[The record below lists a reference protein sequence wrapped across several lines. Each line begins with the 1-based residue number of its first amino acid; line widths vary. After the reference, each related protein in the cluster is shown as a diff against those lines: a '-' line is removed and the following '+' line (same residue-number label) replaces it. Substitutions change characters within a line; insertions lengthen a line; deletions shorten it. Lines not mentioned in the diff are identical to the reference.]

1 VDLTPTA
8 EQLEIVES
16 SAAFLRNRL
25 PVTRTRELFDAESNV
40 DAAAWLAAADL
51 GWFALG
57 LSEAHGGIGCGLAH
71 EALLFREIGRSLASG
86 PFLSTLLA
94 ARVAAFAGLAA
105 LAASIMAGQR
115 VGLAIPGSH
124 DLVGIDG
131 VVDGVLQLFD
141 AEVENQGNATGLVL
155 IATSNLAVLVRFADL
170 HDVSPVP
177 CIDPAVRLHRAVAR
191 AVTPIAAVR
200 TEVDPIARRGSVL
213 TAAMLTGITEAVRDI
228 AAEHAKNRFQ
238 FDRPIG
244 VNQGIKH
251 PCADMAVQAELA
263 LAQTLFAAL
272 ATDEGREDAEFH
284 ALSAHLVASHAA
296 ESSAAATVQILGG
309 MGFTF
314 EHDAQL
320 YVKRAYVLSH
330 VFGGTGSLL
339 NQLLALPSP
348 R

>member
-1 VDLTPTA
+1 MDLSPTA
-8 EQLEIVES
+8 EQLEIIES

-25 PVTRTRELFDAESNV
+25 PVMRTRELFDAESNV
-40 DAAAWLAAADL
+40 DAAAWRASADL
-51 GWFALG
+51 GWFGLG
-57 LSEAHGGIGCGLAH
+57 LPEVHDGIGCGLAH

-94 ARVAAFAGLAA
+94 ARVAAFAGQPE
-105 LAASIMAGQR
+105 LAASIVAGER
-115 VGLAIPGSH
+115 VGLAIPNSH
-124 DLVGIDG
+124 DLLGPG
-131 VVDGVLQLFD
+131 GLVDGALQLVD
-141 AEVENQGNATGLVL
+141 VEIDRQGNHGGLVL
-155 IATSNLAVLVRFADL
+155 IATREIAALVRVADL

-177 CIDPAVRLHRAVAR
+177 CIDPAVRLHRATAR
-191 AVTPIAAVR
+191 AVAPIAAVR
-200 TEVDPIARRGSVL
+200 AEVDPIARRGSVL
-213 TAAMLTGITEAVRDI
+213 TSAMLTGITEAVRDI
-228 AAEHAKNRFQ
+228 AADHAKNRVQ

-284 ALSAHLVASHAA
+284 ALSAHLVASQAA

-330 VFGGTGSLL
+330 VFGGTGALL
-339 NQLLALPSP
+339 NQLLAQPSP